1 MGIFDFLT
9 PKADGLGYNP
19 MSLPAGADPENDPV
33 VGYDELGQKIRRS
46 RFDGT
51 QYLFEMTPPK
61 TQSVVKGA
69 YREAT
74 ANPLGFTGDLLSN
87 AVQSAWDA
95 ISVPRRAMEGQPLT
109 YGDIAGMTGM
119 MTLGAGAGTAPAG
132 ALRMGAAREGR
143 PPLTFA
149 DVERVMRAPFDM
161 GRGMG
166 DNGGPPLRDVV
177 RPRSYERVGLD
188 IAENLRGVPS
198 AAEISGRGPTAPG
211 AGMTDIKSQK
221 PTALSGSYS
230 RGFRDE
236 ELVAPIQSSIAD
248 LEGRT
253 LMGIVGDTSG
263 RQRVTQV
270 NEDVFETPIDT
281 QGGFQYMDRP
291 GQGYAGAQTA
301 TSSKLNEAS
310 KTEDPF
316 YISLLMGEQSPD
328 FAVPTSQIF
337 GQMLKGAPIATKNI
351 PTIDEAI
358 RGIGMSVVKKKIVDG
373 QEVKYSET
381 IYPFGD
387 FKSIGTPGYFDE
399 YVASL
404 PTGTQRA
411 ALLKG
416 LDKANLQKMGLPK
429 VSDARAA
436 MMDEA
441 QIGMDWGSTGYR
453 GFTPD
458 VERGAFRTTPD
469 QSLTYQAGVDK
480 VGAARTLTGQGRG
493 IPYAL
498 TFPDLAAELRA
509 KGTGGGL
516 ELTSPAY
523 KVFEG
528 SPKRAKQ
535 PVTPLVVDL
544 VSTFREMEDR
554 FGRRSALGFARDT
567 LKDIKVTKE
576 MIEAARRANAP
587 TWMIA
592 LMSSAALL
600 SQSPEEEGI

>member
-9 PKADGLGYNP
+9 PKADGLAYDP
-19 MSLPAGADPENDPV
+19 MRLPAGADPENDPV

-51 QYLFEMTPPK
+51 QYLFEMAPPK
-61 TQSVVKGA
+61 TQSVIKGA

-109 YGDIAGMTGM
+109 YGDIAGLTGM

-132 ALRMGAAREGR
+132 ALRMGAARDGR

-149 DVERVMRAPFDM
+149 DVERVMMAPFDM
-161 GRGMG
+161 GRGIG
-166 DNGGPPLRDVV
+166 DNGGPPLRDVA
-177 RPRSYERVGLD
+177 RPRGYERVGLD
-188 IAENLRGVPS
+188 IAENLSGVPS
-198 AAEISGRGPTAPG
+198 AAEISGRGPTSPG
-211 AGMTDIKSQK
+211 AGMTDVKSQK

-230 RGFRDE
+230 RGFMDE

-316 YISLLMGEQSPD
+316 YISILMGEQSPD

-358 RGIGMSVVKKKIVDG
+358 RNIGMSVVKKKIVDG

-381 IYPFGD
+381 IYPFRD
-387 FKSIGTPGYFDE
+387 FKSIGTSGYFDE
-399 YVASL
+399 YVAGL

-458 VERGAFRTTPD
+458 VERGAFLTTPD

-516 ELTSPAY
+516 EMTSPAY

-567 LKDIKVTKE
+567 LKDMKVTKE

-600 SQSPEEEGI
+600 SQSPDEEGI